1 MLEELND
8 TVFEED
14 IGTVVE
20 ENADV
25 VETVTFRTC
34 K

>member
-1 MLEELND
+1 MLEGLDD

-14 IGTVVE
+14 IGIVVE
-20 ENADV
+20 ENAGV